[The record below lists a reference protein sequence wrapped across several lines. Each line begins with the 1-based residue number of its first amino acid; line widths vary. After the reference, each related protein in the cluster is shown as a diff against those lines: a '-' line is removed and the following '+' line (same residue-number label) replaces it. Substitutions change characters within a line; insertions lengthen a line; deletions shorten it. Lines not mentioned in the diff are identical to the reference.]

1 MEKTTNLTKKFYLD
15 VKSGKMH
22 VPGIGVLIPFNLF
35 QAMYVGNKGEKEYP
49 TEDNNFWPKY
59 KGMRYAPGIPM
70 TPLKR
75 FLGWVIYL
83 VGKKLSKTMIIT
95 YKK

>member
-1 MEKTTNLTKKFYLD
+1 
-15 VKSGKMH
+15 
-22 VPGIGVLIPFNLF
+22 
-35 QAMYVGNKGEKEYP
+35 MYVGNKGEKEYP

-70 TPLKR
+70 THLKR

>member
-1 MEKTTNLTKKFYLD
+1 MKNRAAGSAENTGIPRSRQRRGSEKNRRKKDESDRDWNIYC
-15 VKSGKMH
+15 
-22 VPGIGVLIPFNLF
+22 
-35 QAMYVGNKGEKEYP
+35 KGEKEYP
-49 TEDNNFWPKY
+49 TEDNHFVLKY

-70 TPLKR
+70 TPLKK

-83 VGKKLSKTMIIT
+83 VGKKLSKTVVIT